1 MLACVSLL
9 KAALATQNGTIN
21 DARAAFNA
29 QGWKGIGEVQM
40 EVLQNS
46 LRSADRLQ
54 VLRDLKGFT
63 GLSEAEIMP
72 RLQRQG
78 PYHYA
83 AEHAFWKPASSSE
96 LAWFYRSSV
105 DYLFG
110 LAWHGVEP
118 ILRGR
123 GKYRH
128 LQAEA
133 PILEFSPGAGNNGLH
148 LAVNAKVPYLYAG
161 LSLLETGF
169 AQYRAARRGLPES
182 LFRVLMPYSNGG
194 GWQLDPL
201 AALRPGSPH
210 HGQIGTILAFD
221 VLEHI
226 PHFERTVAA
235 MVDALRPGG
244 LLVEQSPFEDLGVDG
259 NGTDTR
265 LHISAGGVTMQAA
278 MGPLM
283 RMIGGSAT
291 KHRGKGTHLWR
302 KQSTDGTWKDTCCIA
317 GFSHMC
323 KGWQR
328 RCIEPLP
335 NSSYK

>member
-1 MLACVSLL
+1 MSPNLNARGLGLGETPLRRWGGYRGSFIVSVRHRHRRRN
-9 KAALATQNGTIN
+9 ARVVSEDGT
-21 DARAAFNA
+21 
-29 QGWKGIGEVQM
+29 WE
-40 EVLQNS
+40 S
-46 LRSADRLQ
+46 
-54 VLRDLKGFT
+54 
-63 GLSEAEIMP
+63 
-72 RLQRQG
+72 
-78 PYHYA
+78 
-83 AEHAFWKPASSSE
+83 
-96 LAWFYRSSV
+96 
-105 DYLFG
+105 
-110 LAWHGVEP
+110 
-118 ILRGR
+118 
-123 GKYRH
+123 
-128 LQAEA
+128 
-133 PILEFSPGAGNNGLH
+133 
-148 LAVNAKVPYLYAG
+148 
-161 LSLLETGF
+161 
-169 AQYRAARRGLPES
+169 RRGLPES

-302 KQSTDGTWKDTCCIA
+302 KQSTCIA

-328 RCIEPLP
+328 RCIGALP

>member
-9 KAALATQNGTIN
+9 TAGRSGRRIVTSQNCTI
-21 DARAAFNA
+21 DAARAAFNA
-29 QGWKGIGEVQM
+29 QGWEGIGEVPLEM
-40 EVLQNS
+40 LQKS
-46 LRSADRLQ
+46 LRSADRFQ

-78 PYHYA
+78 RYHYV
-83 AEHAFWKPASSSE
+83 AEHAFWNPASSSE

-123 GKYRH
+123 GKSHH
-128 LQAEA
+128 LQVEA
-133 PILEFSPGAGNNGLH
+133 PILEFSPGVGNNGLH

-169 AQYRAARRGLPES
+169 AQYRAARRGLPKS
-182 LFRVLMPYSNGG
+182 LFRVLMPYSRE

-201 AALRPGSPH
+201 AALRPGSAH

-226 PHFERTVAA
+226 PHFERTVAV

-265 LHISAGGVTMQAA
+265 LHISARGVTMQAA

-283 RMIGGSAT
+283 RMMGSASND
-291 KHRGKGTHLWR
+291 RGKGTHLWR

-323 KGWQR
+323 KGWQL
-328 RCIEPLP
+328 RC
-335 NSSYK
+335 K